1 MTTLQPAP
9 PTLAFPYLETLWL
22 QVTGTLCN
30 LTCKH
35 CFITCGPNN
44 RSHPVMTSEQVIEA
58 VEEAMGAGVREFYF
72 TGGEPFLHPEI
83 EQLIAFVLER
93 GPLSILTN
101 GLLIDEARA
110 NRLAKLAAASPYS
123 LDLRI
128 SLDGYTAEQND
139 PVRGR
144 GTFDQIIAA
153 VTRCAAAGI
162 YPILTVTEVVPS
174 TEATL
179 PAFQALLTRAGIPR
193 PRLKF
198 LPPVRLGRETFRDRG
213 YHREETLVEGDL
225 LADEV
230 FSLACGTGRM
240 MTAKGLYPCPIL
252 IEEKEARMGDRLSE
266 GLHPIQ
272 LRHQACYSCHAEGLR
287 CRT

>member
-1 MTTLQPAP
+1 MPTQQPAP
-9 PTLAFPYLETLWL
+9 PTLPFPYLETLWL
-22 QVTGTLCN
+22 QITGTLCN

-44 RSHPVMTSEQVIEA
+44 ASHPIMASAQVTQA
-58 VEEAMGAGVREFYF
+58 VDDALGFGVREFYF

-83 EQLIAFVLER
+83 EELIAYVLER

-101 GLLIDEARA
+101 GLLIDAPRA
-110 NRLAKLAAASPYS
+110 DRLAKLAAASPYS

-128 SLDGYTAEQND
+128 SLDGFTADQND
-139 PVRGR
+139 PIRGR
-144 GTFDQIIAA
+144 GTFEKIIGA
-153 VTRCAAAGI
+153 VTRCASAGFP
-162 YPILTVTEVVPS
+162 PILTITEVVPA

-179 PAFQALLTRAGIPR
+179 PAFQQLLAEAGITR

-198 LPPVRLGRETFRDRG
+198 LPPVRLGREARRDRG
-213 YHREETLVEGDL
+213 YQDEERLVDGDL
-225 LADEV
+225 LPDEV

-240 MTAKGLYPCPIL
+240 VTAKGVYPCPIL
-252 IEEKEARMGDRLSE
+252 IEAKNARMSDRLADA
-266 GLHPIQ
+266 LTPIQ
-272 LRHQACYSCHAEGLR
+272 LSHQACYSCHAEGLR

>member
-1 MTTLQPAP
+1 MNTSLPAP
-9 PTLAFPYLETLWL
+9 PTLPFPYLETLWL
-22 QVTGTLCN
+22 QVTGTVCN

-44 RSHPVMTSEQVIEA
+44 QSHPIMTSEQVRDAVNDA
-58 VEEAMGAGVREFYF
+58 VECGVREFYF

-83 EQLIAFVLER
+83 EALIGFVLER

-101 GLLIDEARA
+101 GLLIDAARA
-110 NRLAKLAAASPYS
+110 DRLAKLSAASPYS

-128 SLDGYTAEQND
+128 SLDGYTASQND
-139 PVRGR
+139 PIRGR
-144 GTFDQIIAA
+144 GTFDLILAA
-153 VTRCAAAGI
+153 VTRCAEAGI
-162 YPILTVTEVVPS
+162 HPILTVTEVVPS

-179 PAFQALLTRAGIPR
+179 PAFQALLSRAGIDR

-198 LPPVRLGRETFRDRG
+198 LPPVRLGRESRRDRG
-213 YHREETLVEGDL
+213 YGEEERLIEGDL
-225 LADEV
+225 LPDEV

-252 IEEKEARMGDRLSE
+252 IEEPGARMGARLAD
-266 GLHPIQ
+266 GLHPIR
-272 LRHQACYSCHAEGLR
+272 LSHQACYSCHAEGLR

>member
-1 MTTLQPAP
+1 MPTQQPAP
-9 PTLAFPYLETLWL
+9 PTLSFPYLETLWL

-44 RSHPVMTSEQVIEA
+44 ASHPIMASAQVTEA
-58 VEEAMGAGVREFYF
+58 VDDALGFGVREFYF

-83 EQLIAFVLER
+83 EELIAYVLER

-101 GLLIDEARA
+101 GLLIDAPRA
-110 NRLAKLAAASPYS
+110 DRLAKLAAASPYS

-128 SLDGYTAEQND
+128 SLDGFTADQND
-139 PVRGR
+139 PIRGR
-144 GTFDQIIAA
+144 GTFEKIISA
-153 VTRCAAAGI
+153 VTRCASAGI
-162 YPILTVTEVVPS
+162 PPILTITEVVPA

-179 PAFQALLTRAGIPR
+179 PAFQQLLAEAGITR

-198 LPPVRLGRETFRDRG
+198 LPPVRLGREARRDRG
-213 YHREETLVEGDL
+213 YQEEERLVDGDL
-225 LADEV
+225 LPDEV

-240 MTAKGLYPCPIL
+240 VTAKGVYPCPIL
-252 IEEKEARMGDRLSE
+252 IEAKNARMSDRLADA
-266 GLHPIQ
+266 LTPIQ

>member
-1 MTTLQPAP
+1 MPTQQPAP
-9 PTLAFPYLETLWL
+9 PTLPFPYLETLWL
-22 QVTGTLCN
+22 QITGTLCN

-44 RSHPVMTSEQVIEA
+44 ASHPIMASAQVTQA
-58 VEEAMGAGVREFYF
+58 VDDALGFGVREFYF

-83 EQLIAFVLER
+83 EELIAYVLER

-101 GLLIDEARA
+101 GLLIDAPRA
-110 NRLAKLAAASPYS
+110 DRLAKLAAASPYS

-128 SLDGYTAEQND
+128 SLDGFTADQND
-139 PVRGR
+139 PIRGR
-144 GTFDQIIAA
+144 GTFEKIIGA
-153 VTRCAAAGI
+153 VTRCASAGI
-162 YPILTVTEVVPS
+162 PPILTITEVVPA

-179 PAFQALLTRAGIPR
+179 PAFQQLLAEAGITR

-198 LPPVRLGRETFRDRG
+198 LPPVRLGREARRDRG
-213 YHREETLVEGDL
+213 YQDEERLVDGDL
-225 LADEV
+225 LPDEV

-240 MTAKGLYPCPIL
+240 VTAKGVYPCPIL
-252 IEEKEARMGDRLSE
+252 IEAKNARMSDRLADA
-266 GLHPIQ
+266 LTPIQ
-272 LRHQACYSCHAEGLR
+272 LSHQACYSCHAEGLR

>member
-1 MTTLQPAP
+1 MPTQQPAP
-9 PTLAFPYLETLWL
+9 PTLPFPYLETLWL

-44 RSHPVMTSEQVIEA
+44 ASHPIMASAQVTQA
-58 VEEAMGAGVREFYF
+58 VDDALGFGVREFYF

-83 EQLIAFVLER
+83 EELIAYVLER

-101 GLLIDEARA
+101 GLLIDAPRA
-110 NRLAKLAAASPYS
+110 DRLAKLAAASPYS

-128 SLDGYTAEQND
+128 SLDGFTADQND
-139 PVRGR
+139 PIRGR
-144 GTFDQIIAA
+144 GTFEKIIGA
-153 VTRCAAAGI
+153 VTRCASAGI
-162 YPILTVTEVVPS
+162 PPILTITEVVPA

-179 PAFQALLTRAGIPR
+179 PAFQQLLAEAGITR

-198 LPPVRLGRETFRDRG
+198 LPPVRLGREARRDRG
-213 YHREETLVEGDL
+213 YQDKERLVDGDL
-225 LADEV
+225 LPDEV

-240 MTAKGLYPCPIL
+240 VTAKGVYPCPIL
-252 IEEKEARMGDRLSE
+252 IEAKNARMSDRLADA
-266 GLHPIQ
+266 LTPIQ
-272 LRHQACYSCHAEGLR
+272 LSHQACYSCHAEGLR

>member
-1 MTTLQPAP
+1 MPTQQPAP
-9 PTLAFPYLETLWL
+9 PTLPFPYLETLWL

-44 RSHPVMTSEQVIEA
+44 ASHPIMASAQVTEA
-58 VEEAMGAGVREFYF
+58 VDDALGFGVREFYF

-83 EQLIAFVLER
+83 EELIAYVLER

-101 GLLIDEARA
+101 GLLIDAPRA
-110 NRLAKLAAASPYS
+110 DRLAKLAAASPYS

-128 SLDGYTAEQND
+128 SLDGFTADQND
-139 PVRGR
+139 PIRGR
-144 GTFDQIIAA
+144 GTFEKIIGA

-162 YPILTVTEVVPS
+162 PPILTITEVVPA

-179 PAFQALLTRAGIPR
+179 PAFQQLLAEAGITR

-198 LPPVRLGRETFRDRG
+198 LPPVRLGREARRDRG
-213 YHREETLVEGDL
+213 YQDEERLIDGDL
-225 LADEV
+225 LPDEV

-240 MTAKGLYPCPIL
+240 VTAKGVYPCPIL
-252 IEEKEARMGDRLSE
+252 IEAKNARMSDRLADA
-266 GLHPIQ
+266 LNPIQ
-272 LRHQACYSCHAEGLR
+272 LSHQACYSCHAEGLR

>member
-1 MTTLQPAP
+1 MPTPQPAP
-9 PTLAFPYLETLWL
+9 PTLPFPYLETLWL

-44 RSHPVMTSEQVIEA
+44 ASHPIMASAQVTEA
-58 VEEAMGAGVREFYF
+58 VDDALGFGVREFYF

-83 EQLIAFVLER
+83 EELIAYVLER

-101 GLLIDEARA
+101 GLLIDAPRA
-110 NRLAKLAAASPYS
+110 DRLAKLAAASPYS

-128 SLDGYTAEQND
+128 SLDGFTADQND
-139 PVRGR
+139 PIRGR
-144 GTFDQIIAA
+144 GTFEKIIGA

-162 YPILTVTEVVPS
+162 PPILTITEVVPA

-179 PAFQALLTRAGIPR
+179 PAFQQLLAEAGITR

-198 LPPVRLGRETFRDRG
+198 LPPVRLGREARRDRG
-213 YHREETLVEGDL
+213 YQDEERLVDGDL
-225 LADEV
+225 LPDEV

-240 MTAKGLYPCPIL
+240 VTAKGVYPCPIL
-252 IEEKEARMGDRLSE
+252 IEAKNARMSDRL
-266 GLHPIQ
+266 GDALTPIQ
-272 LRHQACYSCHAEGLR
+272 LSHQACHSCHAEGLR

>member
-1 MTTLQPAP
+1 MPTQQPAP
-9 PTLAFPYLETLWL
+9 PTLPFPYLETLWL

-44 RSHPVMTSEQVIEA
+44 ASHPIMASAQVTEA
-58 VEEAMGAGVREFYF
+58 VDDALGFGVREFYF

-83 EQLIAFVLER
+83 EELIAYVLER

-101 GLLIDEARA
+101 GLLIDAPRA
-110 NRLAKLAAASPYS
+110 DRLAKLAAASPYS

-128 SLDGYTAEQND
+128 SLDGFTADQND
-139 PVRGR
+139 PIRGR
-144 GTFDQIIAA
+144 GTFEKIISA
-153 VTRCAAAGI
+153 VTRCASAGI
-162 YPILTVTEVVPS
+162 PPILTITEVVPA

-179 PAFQALLTRAGIPR
+179 PAFQQLLAEAGITR

-198 LPPVRLGRETFRDRG
+198 LPPVRLGREARRDRG
-213 YHREETLVEGDL
+213 YQEEERLVDGDL
-225 LADEV
+225 LPDEV

-240 MTAKGLYPCPIL
+240 VTAKGVYPCPIL
-252 IEEKEARMGDRLSE
+252 IEAKNARMSDRLADA
-266 GLHPIQ
+266 LTPIQ

>member
-1 MTTLQPAP
+1 MMTVAQ
-9 PTLAFPYLETLWL
+9 
-22 QVTGTLCN
+22 
-30 LTCKH
+30 LT
-35 CFITCGPNN
+35 
-44 RSHPVMTSEQVIEA
+44 QA
-58 VEEAMGAGVREFYF
+58 VDDAIGFGVREFYF

-83 EQLIAFVLER
+83 EELIAYVLER

-101 GLLIDEARA
+101 GLLIDAPRA
-110 NRLAKLAAASPYS
+110 DRLAKLAAASPYS

-128 SLDGYTAEQND
+128 SLDGFTADQND
-139 PVRGR
+139 PIRGR
-144 GTFDQIIAA
+144 GTFEKILGA

-162 YPILTVTEVVPS
+162 PPILTITEVVPS

-179 PAFQALLTRAGIPR
+179 PAFQQLLASAGITR

-198 LPPVRLGRETFRDRG
+198 LPPVRLGREARRDRG
-213 YHREETLVEGDL
+213 YKDDERLIDGDL
-225 LADEV
+225 LPDEV

-240 MTAKGLYPCPIL
+240 VTAKGVYPCPIL
-252 IEEKEARMGDRLSE
+252 IEAKSARMSDRLADA
-266 GLHPIQ
+266 LTPIQ

>member
-1 MTTLQPAP
+1 MMTTA
-9 PTLAFPYLETLWL
+9 
-22 QVTGTLCN
+22 QVVDVV
-30 LTCKH
+30 
-35 CFITCGPNN
+35 
-44 RSHPVMTSEQVIEA
+44 RDA
-58 VEEAMGAGVREFYF
+58 VAVGVREFYF
-72 TGGEPFLHPEI
+72 TGGEPFLHPDI
-83 EQLIAFVLER
+83 EHLISFVLER

-101 GLLIDEARA
+101 GLLIDQPRA
-110 NRLAKLAAASPYS
+110 ERLARMAAATPYS

-139 PVRGR
+139 PIRGR

-153 VTRCAAAGI
+153 VTRCAAAGMD
-162 YPILTVTEVVPS
+162 PILTVTEVVPS
-174 TEATL
+174 TEATI
-179 PAFQALLTRAGIPR
+179 PAFQALLARAGITR

-198 LPPVRLGRETFRDRG
+198 LPPVRLGRETRRDRS
-213 YHREETLVEGDL
+213 YRDSERLVEGDL
-225 LADEV
+225 LPDEV

-240 MTAKGLYPCPIL
+240 MTSRGLYPCPIL
-252 IEEKEARMGDRLSE
+252 IEEPDARLGSRLSD

>member
-1 MTTLQPAP
+1 MPTQQPAP
-9 PTLAFPYLETLWL
+9 PTLPFPYLETLWL

-44 RSHPVMTSEQVIEA
+44 ASHPIMASAQVTEA
-58 VEEAMGAGVREFYF
+58 VDDALGFGVREFYF

-83 EQLIAFVLER
+83 EELIAYVLER

-101 GLLIDEARA
+101 GLLIDAPRA
-110 NRLAKLAAASPYS
+110 DRLAKLAAASPYS

-128 SLDGYTAEQND
+128 SLDGFTADQND
-139 PVRGR
+139 PIRGR
-144 GTFDQIIAA
+144 GTFEKIISA
-153 VTRCAAAGI
+153 VTRCASAGI
-162 YPILTVTEVVPS
+162 PPILTITEVVPA

-179 PAFQALLTRAGIPR
+179 PAFQQLLAEAGITR

-198 LPPVRLGRETFRDRG
+198 LPPVRLGREARRDRG
-213 YHREETLVEGDL
+213 YQEEERLVDGDL
-225 LADEV
+225 LPDEV

-240 MTAKGLYPCPIL
+240 VTAKGVYPCPIL
-252 IEEKEARMGDRLSE
+252 IEAKHARMSDRLADA
-266 GLHPIQ
+266 LTPIQ

>member
-1 MTTLQPAP
+1 MPTQQPAP
-9 PTLAFPYLETLWL
+9 PTLPFPYLETLWL

-44 RSHPVMTSEQVIEA
+44 ASHPIMASAQVTEA
-58 VEEAMGAGVREFYF
+58 VDDALGFGVREFYF

-83 EQLIAFVLER
+83 EELIAYVLER

-101 GLLIDEARA
+101 GLLIDAPRA
-110 NRLAKLAAASPYS
+110 DRLAKLAAASPYS

-128 SLDGYTAEQND
+128 SLDGFTADQND
-139 PVRGR
+139 PIRGR
-144 GTFDQIIAA
+144 GTFEKIIGA

-162 YPILTVTEVVPS
+162 PPILTITEVVPA

-179 PAFQALLTRAGIPR
+179 PAFQQLLAEAGITR

-198 LPPVRLGRETFRDRG
+198 LPPVRLGREARRDRG
-213 YHREETLVEGDL
+213 YQDEERLVDGDL
-225 LADEV
+225 LPDEV

-240 MTAKGLYPCPIL
+240 VTAKGVYPCPIL
-252 IEEKEARMGDRLSE
+252 IEAKNARMSDRLADA
-266 GLHPIQ
+266 LNPIQ
-272 LRHQACYSCHAEGLR
+272 LSHQACYSCHAEGLR

>member
-1 MTTLQPAP
+1 MPTQQPAP
-9 PTLAFPYLETLWL
+9 PTLPFPYLETLWL

-44 RSHPVMTSEQVIEA
+44 ASHPIMASAQVTEA
-58 VEEAMGAGVREFYF
+58 VDDALGFGVREFYF

-83 EQLIAFVLER
+83 EELIAYVLER

-101 GLLIDEARA
+101 GLLIDAPRA
-110 NRLAKLAAASPYS
+110 DRLAKLAAASPYS

-128 SLDGYTAEQND
+128 SLDGFTADQND
-139 PVRGR
+139 PIRGR
-144 GTFDQIIAA
+144 GTFEKIIAA

-162 YPILTVTEVVPS
+162 PPILTITEVVPA

-179 PAFQALLTRAGIPR
+179 PAFQQLLAEAGITR

-198 LPPVRLGRETFRDRG
+198 LPPVRLGREARRDRG
-213 YHREETLVEGDL
+213 YQDEERLVDGDL
-225 LADEV
+225 LPDEV

-240 MTAKGLYPCPIL
+240 VTAKGVYPCPIL
-252 IEEKEARMGDRLSE
+252 IEAKNARMSDRL
-266 GLHPIQ
+266 GDALTPIQ
-272 LRHQACYSCHAEGLR
+272 LSHQACYSCHAEGLR

>member
-1 MTTLQPAP
+1 MPTQQPAP
-9 PTLAFPYLETLWL
+9 PTLPFPYLETLWL

-44 RSHPVMTSEQVIEA
+44 ASHPIMASAQVTQA
-58 VEEAMGAGVREFYF
+58 VDDALGFGVREFYF

-83 EQLIAFVLER
+83 EELIAYVLER

-101 GLLIDEARA
+101 GLLIDAPRA
-110 NRLAKLAAASPYS
+110 DRLAKLAAASPYS

-128 SLDGYTAEQND
+128 SLDGFTADQND
-139 PVRGR
+139 PIRGR
-144 GTFDQIIAA
+144 GTFEKIIGA
-153 VTRCAAAGI
+153 VTRCASAGFP
-162 YPILTVTEVVPS
+162 PILTITEVVPA

-179 PAFQALLTRAGIPR
+179 PAFQQLLAEAGITR

-198 LPPVRLGRETFRDRG
+198 LPPVRLGREARRDRG
-213 YHREETLVEGDL
+213 YQDEERLVDGDL
-225 LADEV
+225 LPDEV

-240 MTAKGLYPCPIL
+240 VTAKGVYPCPIL
-252 IEEKEARMGDRLSE
+252 IEAKNARMSDRLADA
-266 GLHPIQ
+266 LTPIQ
-272 LRHQACYSCHAEGLR
+272 LSHQACYSCHAEGLR

>member
-1 MTTLQPAP
+1 MHTHQPAP
-9 PTLAFPYLETLWL
+9 PTLSFPYLETLWL

-44 RSHPVMTSEQVIEA
+44 ASHPIMTSEQVTQAVDEA
-58 VEEAMGAGVREFYF
+58 VGFGVREFYF

-83 EQLIAFVLER
+83 EELIAYVLER

-101 GLLIDEARA
+101 GLLIDATRA
-110 NRLAKLAAASPYS
+110 DRLAKLAAASPYS
-123 LDLRI
+123 LDLRV
-128 SLDGYTAEQND
+128 SLDGFTADQND
-139 PVRGR
+139 PIRGR
-144 GTFDQIIAA
+144 GTFEKIIGA

-162 YPILTVTEVVPS
+162 PPILTITEVVPA

-179 PAFQALLTRAGIPR
+179 PAFQQLLSNAGITR

-198 LPPVRLGRETFRDRG
+198 LPPVRLGREARRDRG
-213 YHREETLVEGDL
+213 YQDEERLVDGDL
-225 LADEV
+225 LPDEV

-240 MTAKGLYPCPIL
+240 VTAKGVYPCPIL
-252 IEEKEARMGDRLSE
+252 IEAKDARMSDRLADA
-266 GLHPIQ
+266 LTPIQ

>member
-1 MTTLQPAP
+1 VTTLLSAP
-9 PTLAFPYLETLWL
+9 PTLPFPYLETLWL

-44 RSHPVMTSEQVIEA
+44 ASHPMMTATEIRDAVDEA
-58 VEEAMGAGVREFYF
+58 IGFGVREFYF
-72 TGGEPFLHPEI
+72 TGGEPFLHPEMD
-83 EQLIAFVLER
+83 ELITFVLER

-101 GLLIDEARA
+101 GLLIDAPRA
-110 NRLAKLAAASPYS
+110 DRLAKMAAASPYS

-128 SLDGYTAEQND
+128 SLDGFTADQND
-139 PVRGR
+139 PIRGR
-144 GTFDQIIAA
+144 GTFEKIITA
-153 VTRCAAAGI
+153 VTLCAAAGI
-162 YPILTVTEVVPS
+162 DPILTITEVVPS

-179 PAFQALLTRAGIPR
+179 PAFQQLLASAGITR

-198 LPPVRLGRETFRDRG
+198 LPPLRLGREARRDRG
-213 YHREETLVEGDL
+213 YEDDERLFEGDL
-225 LADEV
+225 LPDEV

-240 MTAKGLYPCPIL
+240 VTAKGVYPCPIL
-252 IEEKEARMGDRLSE
+252 IEAADARMSDRLADA
-266 GLHPIQ
+266 LRPIQ